1 MKKLLLSGFA
11 FVILHTGAL
20 PGQTFTGTWQG
31 ALKAPQARNGEL
43 RTVIE
48 ISTNEAD
55 KLAAVF
61 YSIDQGARP
70 ITATSVTAS
79 GSNLKMTFAQLNGT
93 YEGRL
98 SSDGKTI
105 DGTWSQGTP
114 MPLMLT
120 RATADTAWTI
130 PDPPPPPK
138 MMDPNATP
146 EFEVATI
153 KPSNPDQPGWGI
165 NVNASGMFT
174 TRNTTL
180 SDLVKFAYDMH
191 PKQVVGA
198 PRWFDSDKFDLV
210 AKPDKPGIPAVKQMK
225 AMLQKLLA
233 DRFSLTF
240 NKEKRELSAYAITVA
255 KGGEKIQKEQNANIP
270 VPGFGGMPQGGF
282 NVRNATMA
290 EFASVMQAQF
300 MDQPVVDQTELG
312 DTRYTFLLKFTPDPG
327 MRPFGATEGTPPP
340 SADADAPPDLY
351 GAMEQQLGLRMQ
363 KTKASVDVMVIN
375 KIEKP
380 SEN

>member
-1 MKKLLLSGFA
+1 MKKLLLSAFA
-11 FVILHTGAL
+11 FVILHTGVL

-48 ISTNEAD
+48 ISKNEAD

-70 ITATSVTAS
+70 LTATSVTAS
-79 GSNLKMTFAQLNGT
+79 GSNLKMAFAQLNGT

-114 MPLMLT
+114 MPLTLT

-130 PDPPPPPK
+130 PEPPPPPK

-153 KPSNPDQPGWGI
+153 KPSNPEQPGWGI
-165 NVNASGMFT
+165 NVNASGMFM

-180 SDLVKFAYDMH
+180 SDLVKFAYDTH

-198 PRWFDSDKFDLV
+198 PRWFDSDKVDLV
-210 AKPDKPGIPAVKQMK
+210 AKPDKPGIPSVKQMK

-255 KGGEKIQKEQNANIP
+255 KGGEKIQKEQNSNIP
-270 VPGFGGMPQGGF
+270 IPAFGGKPQLGF

-300 MDQPVVDQTELG
+300 MDQPVVDQTGLG
-312 DTRYTFLLKFTPDPG
+312 NTRYTFTLKFTPDPG

-363 KTKASVDVMVIN
+363 KIKASVDVMVIN

>member
-1 MKKLLLSGFA
+1 MEKLLLSAFA
-11 FVILHTGAL
+11 CVILHTGAL
-20 PGQTFTGTWQG
+20 PAQTFTGTWQG

-43 RTVIE
+43 RTVIK
-48 ISTNEAD
+48 ISANEAD
-55 KLAAVF
+55 KLAVVF
-61 YSIDQGARP
+61 YSIDQGAQP
-70 ITATSVTAS
+70 LTATSVTAS
-79 GSNLKMTFAQLNGT
+79 GSNLKITFAQLNGT

-105 DGTWSQGTP
+105 AGTWSQGAP

-138 MMDPNATP
+138 MMDPDATP

-180 SDLVKFAYDMH
+180 SDLVKFAYDIH

-198 PRWFDSDKFDLV
+198 PKWFDSDKFDLT
-210 AKPDKPGIPAVKQMK
+210 AKPDKPGIPSVKQMK
-225 AMLQKLLA
+225 VMLQKLLG

-255 KGGEKIQKEQNANIP
+255 KGGEKIQKAQNGNIP

-300 MDQPVVDQTELG
+300 MDQPVVDQTGLG
-312 DTRYTFLLKFTPDPG
+312 DTRYTFILKFTPDPG
-327 MRPFGATEGTPPP
+327 MRPFGATQGAPPQ

-363 KTKASVDVMVIN
+363 KTKAPVDVMVIN

>member
-11 FVILHTGAL
+11 FAILHTGAL
-20 PGQTFTGTWQG
+20 SGQTFTGTWQG

-48 ISTNEAD
+48 ISTNDAD

-93 YEGRL
+93 YEGRIG
-98 SSDGKTI
+98 SDGKTI
-105 DGTWSQGTP
+105 AGTWSQGTP

-130 PDPPPPPK
+130 PEPPPPPK

-198 PRWFDSDKFDLV
+198 PRWFDSDKFDLT

-240 NKEKRELSAYAITVA
+240 SKEKRELSAYAITVA
-255 KGGEKIQKEQNANIP
+255 KGGEKIQKEQNNNIP
-270 VPGFGGMPQGGF
+270 VPGFGGMPQRGF

-300 MDQPVVDQTELG
+300 MDQPVVDQTGLG
-312 DTRYTFLLKFTPDPG
+312 DTRYTFILKFTPDPG
-327 MRPFGATEGTPPP
+327 MRPFGATQGTPPP
-340 SADADAPPDLY
+340 SDDTDAPPDLY

-363 KTKASVDVMVIN
+363 KTKAPVDVMVIN

>member
-1 MKKLLLSGFA
+1 
-11 FVILHTGAL
+11 
-20 PGQTFTGTWQG
+20 
-31 ALKAPQARNGEL
+31 
-43 RTVIE
+43 
-48 ISTNEAD
+48 
-55 KLAAVF
+55 
-61 YSIDQGARP
+61 
-70 ITATSVTAS
+70 
-79 GSNLKMTFAQLNGT
+79 
-93 YEGRL
+93 
-98 SSDGKTI
+98 
-105 DGTWSQGTP
+105 
-114 MPLMLT
+114 
-120 RATADTAWTI
+120 
-130 PDPPPPPK
+130 

-198 PRWFDSDKFDLV
+198 PRWFDSDKFDLT
-210 AKPDKPGIPAVKQMK
+210 AKPDKPGVPTVKQMK

-255 KGGEKIQKEQNANIP
+255 KGGEKIHKAQNGNIP

-300 MDQPVVDQTELG
+300 MDQPVVDQTGLG
-312 DTRYTFLLKFTPDPG
+312 DTRYTFILKFTPDPG
-327 MRPFGATEGTPPP
+327 MRPFGATQGTPPP

-363 KTKASVDVMVIN
+363 KTKAPVDVMVID

>member
-11 FVILHTGAL
+11 FAILHTGAL
-20 PGQTFTGTWQG
+20 SGQTFTGTWQG

-48 ISTNEAD
+48 ISTNDAD

-70 ITATSVTAS
+70 ITATSVTAN

-93 YEGRL
+93 YEGRIG
-98 SSDGKTI
+98 SDGKTI
-105 DGTWSQGTP
+105 AGTWSQGTP

-130 PDPPPPPK
+130 PEPPPPPK

-165 NVNASGMFT
+165 NVNASGTFT

-198 PRWFDSDKFDLV
+198 PRWFDSDKFDLT

-255 KGGEKIQKEQNANIP
+255 KGGEKIQKEQNNNIP
-270 VPGFGGMPQGGF
+270 VPGFGGMPQRGF

-300 MDQPVVDQTELG
+300 MDQPVVDQTGLG
-312 DTRYTFLLKFTPDPG
+312 DTRYTFILKFTPDPG
-327 MRPFGATEGTPPP
+327 MRPFGATQGTPPP
-340 SADADAPPDLY
+340 SDDTDAPPDLY

-363 KTKASVDVMVIN
+363 KTKAPVDVMVIN